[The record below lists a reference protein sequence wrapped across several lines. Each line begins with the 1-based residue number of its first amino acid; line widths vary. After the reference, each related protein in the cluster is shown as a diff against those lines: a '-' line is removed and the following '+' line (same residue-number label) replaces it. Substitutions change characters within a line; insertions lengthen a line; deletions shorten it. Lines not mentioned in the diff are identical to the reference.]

1 MSVFKQIGAEF
12 DGSSYPIYIG
22 RDMMSAIPGLLDAGS
37 SDRKVLIVADSFLG
51 DTNVKSLSEAL
62 VAAGFEVFV
71 RLMDGGKGRKNV
83 KEVLEIYGL
92 LEENDFARD
101 SALIALGGG
110 VIGDLAG
117 FVASTWLRG
126 MRLVHIPTTITG
138 MVDSSVGGKVAVNF
152 RRTINAIGS
161 YYHPIGIFID
171 LDFVDSL
178 PDRDLRAGL
187 AEVIKCGIISDLGFF
202 DYIAENVSTILARED
217 EALVHCINRSL
228 EIKIAHVSGD
238 IREGGKRLRLNYGHT
253 LGHSIEI
260 STERNHEETYRHGE
274 GVSIGIMAAAW
285 IAERHLGA
293 EPSVTERIG
302 EVFDALELPT
312 FVDCAAIGFNRAEL
326 LTACKR
332 NVLKDKKRINRNL
345 RLLLAREIGAVG
357 VYEDVPFELVE
368 GAFDAIVRQGG
379 PGARSDQ

>member
-1 MSVFKQIGAEF
+1 MSVFKQIGADF
-12 DGSSYPIYIG
+12 DGSSYPIIIG
-22 RDMMSAIPGLLDAGS
+22 RGLMPAIPALLGEGS
-37 SDRKVLIVADSFLG
+37 SDRKALVVADSFLA
-51 DTNVKSLSEAL
+51 DTAVKSLSGSLA
-62 VAAGFEVFV
+62 AAGFQVFV

-83 KEVLEIYGL
+83 KEVLEIYGI

-126 MRLVHIPTTITG
+126 MRLVHVPTTITG
-138 MVDSSVGGKVAVNF
+138 MVDSSLGGKVAINF

-161 YYHPIGIFID
+161 YYHPIGLFID
-171 LDFVDSL
+171 LDFIDTL

-187 AEVIKCGIISDLGFF
+187 AEVIKCGIISDRGFF
-202 DYIAENVSTILARED
+202 DYISENVPRLLERND

-228 EIKIAHVSGD
+228 EIKIDHVTGD
-238 IREGGKRLRLNYGHT
+238 IREGGKRLCLNFGHT

-274 GVSIGIMAAAW
+274 GVAIGMMAAAW

-293 EPSVTERIG
+293 DPGIARRIS
-302 EVFDALELPT
+302 EVLVKFDLPVH
-312 FVDCAAIGFNRAEL
+312 VDCGTIGFDRAEL
-326 LTACKR
+326 LAACKR

-357 VYEDVPFELVE
+357 VYKDVPFELVE
-368 GAFDAIVRQGG
+368 GAFDAIVR
-379 PGARSDQ
+379 